1 MPVSTKCA
9 TFSSVY
15 HNIYVKNE
23 AQTRREII
31 DKRLKQAGWDV
42 NDPSMVSE
50 ELDIWVGLPDGVS
63 EPVTEY
69 QGHNFADYALLGK
82 DGYPLAVVEAK
93 RTSKDARIGQEQA
106 RQYAEKIQ
114 NNSHGKDIPF
124 VYYTNGYEIYFWDSE
139 RYPPRKVYGFPTR
152 EDLERIRHLRNYSKP
167 LSEELINK
175 NISGRPYQIKAIR
188 SVLEGVE
195 KEHRKFLLV
204 MATGTGK
211 TRTCIA
217 LIDVLMRAGWAQ
229 RVLFLVDRI
238 ALRDQALGDFKEYLP
253 NSPVFPKEGET
264 EIQTDRRLYVVTYP
278 TMLNVIQSPDC
289 KLTPHFFDL
298 IVIDESHRSI
308 YNTYKNILDYFDAI
322 QLGLTATPK
331 DVIDFNTFQL
341 FQCDDGLPTFAYS
354 YEEAINDNPPYL
366 CDFEVLRIRTKFQ
379 KEGINRE
386 SIGLE
391 DQLHLLREGK
401 DVDEI
406 NYEGTELE
414 KRVTNKGTN
423 ALIVREFIEECIKDD
438 NGVLPGKSIF
448 FAITKA
454 HARRLQEIFD
464 QLYPEFK
471 GRLATVIVSEDPRV
485 HGKGGLLDQFKN
497 NDFPR
502 IAISVDMLDT
512 GIDIRELVN
521 LVFAKPIFSFTKF
534 WQMIGRGTR
543 LLEPKKIKPWCTKKG
558 KFLIIDCWENFEYF
572 KLTPKG
578 KELKNSK
585 PLPVRLFESR
595 IEKLK
600 VCIEK
605 DNQDIRGKTI
615 QQLRN
620 DLKQLPKNSVP
631 VLDKQR
637 ELSVVE
643 DDNFWLTLNE
653 IKIDFLS
660 KEIAPVLKAVSGV
673 DFKAMRFEVDIVD
686 TSTAKLLNYQEQYET
701 LSQTIIEQISELPLS
716 VNIVAKERE
725 LVEQS
730 QTQSYWAKATDD
742 DFDVLVLKLGPLMIF
757 RQVENPFSEID
768 KMNLKDLVVDKEYI
782 EFGPQHERITVN
794 KYRELIEKYIH
805 ELEQSNPVIQKLKSG
820 AELTAS
826 EINEISLLLQSKEP
840 YITEDL
846 LKKIYDNKH
855 AKFIQFIKHILGL
868 EKLENYTETVTHLF
882 NSFIAEHNTFTEK
895 QIQFLLTLKTYI
907 LQTGKVEKI
916 DLVNAPF
923 TQLHPQGIRG
933 IFNQKEIDEILK
945 LTEILVA

>member
-1 MPVSTKCA
+1 LKT
-9 TFSSVY
+9 
-15 HNIYVKNE
+15 E
-23 AQTRREII
+23 AQTRKEII
-31 DKRLKQAGWDV
+31 DKRLKDAGWDI
-42 NDPSMVSE
+42 NNPSQVSK
-50 ELDIWVGLPDGVS
+50 ELDIWVGLPEGVS
-63 EPVTEY
+63 EPTTEY
-69 QGHNFADYALLGK
+69 QGHMFADYALLGK

-93 RTSKDARIGQEQA
+93 RTTKDARMGQEQA
-106 RQYAEKIQ
+106 RQYAEKIHK
-114 NNSHGKDIPF
+114 NNQGKELPF
-124 VYYTNGYEIYFWDSE
+124 VFYTNGYDIYFWDSE

-152 EDLERIRHLRNYSKP
+152 DDLERIRHLRNYCKP

-175 NISGRPYQIKAIR
+175 DISGRPYQIKAIR
-188 SVLEGVE
+188 SVLEAVE
-195 KEHRKFLLV
+195 LKRRKFLLV
-204 MATGTGK
+204 MATGCGK
-211 TRTCIA
+211 TRTCIS

-238 ALRDQALGDFKEYLP
+238 ALRDQALDDFKEFLP
-253 NSPVFPKEGET
+253 NAPVWPKEGEY
-264 EIQTDRRLYVVTYP
+264 EIQTDRRFYVSTYP
-278 TMLNVIQSPDC
+278 TMLNIIESPDC
-289 KLTPHFFDL
+289 KLTPHFFDF
-298 IVIDESHRSI
+298 IVTDESHRSI
-308 YNTYKNILDYFDAI
+308 YNTYKNILDYFDAL

-331 DVIDFNTFQL
+331 DVIDFNTFKL
-341 FQCDDGLPTFAYS
+341 FQCDDGLPTFAYT

-366 CDFEVLRIRTKFQ
+366 CDFEVMKIRTKFQ
-379 KEGINRE
+379 KEGINRK
-386 SIGLE
+386 SILLD
-391 DQLHLLREGK
+391 DQLQLLREGK
-401 DVDEI
+401 SVDEI
-406 NYEGTELE
+406 NYEGTEFE

-423 ALIVREFIEECIKDD
+423 ALIVREFMEECIKDS

-448 FAITKA
+448 FAMTKA

-464 QLYPEFK
+464 ILYPEFK

-543 LLEPKKIKPWCTKKG
+543 LLEPKKMKPWCEKKD

-572 KLTPKG
+572 KMSPKG

-605 DNQDIRGKTI
+605 DNQELKQKTI
-615 QQLRN
+615 IQLRK
-620 DLKQLPKNSVP
+620 DLTQLPKNSVP

-637 ELSVVE
+637 ELALVA
-643 DDNFWLTLNE
+643 DDNFWNHITENKIEYLTN
-653 IKIDFLS
+653 
-660 KEIAPVLKAVSGV
+660 EIAPILKACSGV
-673 DFKAMRFEVDIVD
+673 DFKAMRFELDVVD
-686 TSTAKLLNYQEQYET
+686 TSTAKLTEEQEQFET
-701 LSQTIIEQISELPLS
+701 LSQSLVEQISELPLS

-730 QTQSYWAKATDD
+730 QTPSYWARVTDD
-742 DFDVLVLKLGPLMIF
+742 GLDELVSKLSPLMKF
-757 RQVENPFSEID
+757 RQTENPLSEID
-768 KMNLKDLVVDKEYI
+768 KIDLKDLVAEKEYV

-805 ELEQSNPVIQKLKSG
+805 ELEHNNPVIQKLKSG
-820 AELTAS
+820 IELT
-826 EINEISLLLQSKEP
+826 EDEVKEISLLLQSKEP

-846 LKKIYDNKH
+846 LKKIYDNKQ

-868 EKLENYTETVTHLF
+868 EKLENYAETVTKLF
-882 NSFIAEHNTFTEK
+882 NSFIADHNTFTEK
-895 QIQFLLTLKTYI
+895 QIQFLLTLKTFI

-933 IFNQKEIDEILK
+933 IFTQKEIEEILK
-945 LTEILVA
+945 LTEKLVA

>member
-1 MPVSTKCA
+1 MSKT
-9 TFSSVY
+9 
-15 HNIYVKNE
+15 E

-31 DKRLKQAGWDV
+31 DARLKSAGWNI
-42 NDPSMVSE
+42 NDPSHVCQ
-50 ELDIWVGLPDGVS
+50 ELDIWVGLPEGIS
-63 EPVTEY
+63 EPATEY
-69 QGHNFADYALLGK
+69 QGHMFADYVLLAK
-82 DGYPLAVVEAK
+82 DGHPLAVVEAK
-93 RTSKDARIGQEQA
+93 RTSKDPRIGQEQA
-106 RQYAEKIQ
+106 RQYADKIQ
-114 NNSHGKDIPF
+114 KNHGKDIPF
-124 VYYTNGYEIYFWDSE
+124 VFYTNGYDIYFWDSE

-152 EDLERIRHLRNYSKP
+152 DDLERIRHLRNYAKP

-175 NISGRPYQIKAIR
+175 DISGRPYQIKAIR
-188 SVLEGVE
+188 SVLESVE
-195 KEHRKFLLV
+195 LKRRKFLLV

-211 TRTCIA
+211 TRTCIS
-217 LIDVLMRAGWAQ
+217 LIDVLMRSGWAQ

-253 NSPVFPKEGET
+253 NAPIWPKDGEY
-264 EIQTDRRLYVVTYP
+264 EIQTDRRVYVTTHQ
-278 TMLNVIQSPDC
+278 TMLNIIENPDC
-289 KLTPHFFDL
+289 KLTSHFFDL

-308 YNTYKNILDYFDAI
+308 YNTYKNILDYFDALQI
-322 QLGLTATPK
+322 GLTATPK
-331 DVIDFNTFQL
+331 DVIDFNTFKL

-354 YEEAINDNPPYL
+354 YQEAIEDNPPYL
-366 CDFEVLRIRTKFQ
+366 CDFEVMRIRTKFQ

-386 SIGLE
+386 SIVLE
-391 DQLHLLREGK
+391 DQLALLREGK
-401 DVDEI
+401 DIDEI
-406 NYEGTELE
+406 DYEGTELE

-423 ALIVREFIEECIKDD
+423 ALIVREFMEECIKDD

-448 FAITKA
+448 FAMTKA

-534 WQMIGRGTR
+534 WQCIGRGTR
-543 LLEPKKIKPWCTKKG
+543 LLEPKKMKPWCLKKD

-572 KLTPKG
+572 KLSPKG
-578 KELKNSK
+578 KELKNAK

-595 IEKLK
+595 LNKLK

-605 DNQDIRGKTI
+605 QSTNIQKKTI
-615 QQLRN
+615 LQLRN
-620 DLKQLPKNSVP
+620 DLNQLPKNSVP
-631 VLDKQR
+631 VLDKQK
-637 ELSVVE
+637 ELATVSE
-643 DDNFWLTLNE
+643 DNFWINLTENRME
-653 IKIDFLS
+653 FLT
-660 KEIAPVLKAVSGV
+660 KEIAPILKACSGV
-673 DFKAMRFEVDIVD
+673 DFKAMKFELDVVD
-686 TSTAKLLNYQEQYET
+686 TSTAKLVEDQEQFET
-701 LSQTIIEQISELPLS
+701 FSHIIIEQISELPLS

-725 LVEQS
+725 LIEQS
-730 QTQSYWAKATDD
+730 QTPFYWAKVTDD
-742 DFDVLVLKLGPLMIF
+742 DLDVLVLRLGPLMKF
-757 RQVENPFSEID
+757 RQVEGPLGEID

-794 KYRELIEKYIH
+794 KYREIIEKYIH
-805 ELEQSNPVIQKLKSG
+805 ELEQNNPVIQKLKSG
-820 AELTAS
+820 KELNDDEVKT
-826 EINEISLLLQSKEP
+826 ISILLQSKEP

-868 EKLENYTETVTHLF
+868 EKLENYTETVTKLF

-895 QIQFLLTLKTYI
+895 QIQFLLTLKTFI
-907 LQTGKVEKI
+907 LQTGKIEKK

-933 IFNQKEIDEILK
+933 IFTQKEIDEILI
-945 LTEILVA
+945 LTKKLVA